1 MHELSIC
8 NSLVIQ
14 VEQIAAQNHA
24 GRVARIE
31 LEIGPLSGV
40 EPDLLRR
47 AYPLAT
53 AGTIAADAE
62 LVIDIPDVVVYC
74 TQCESESSVA
84 ANRLLCSHCGD
95 YRTQIV
101 SGEELILKRL
111 ELMDFVSADSAA
123 AHAERPERHGA
134 H

>member
-8 NSLVIQ
+8 NALVTQ
-14 VEQIAAQNHA
+14 VEAIAAKNRA
-24 GRVARIE
+24 RRVARIE
-31 LEIGPLSGV
+31 LEVGPLSGV

-62 LVIDIPDVVVYC
+62 LVIETPDVVVYC
-74 TQCESESSVA
+74 TQCERESSVA
-84 ANRLLCSHCGD
+84 ANRLLCGECGD
-95 YRTQIV
+95 FRTQIV

-111 ELMDFVSADSAA
+111 ELEDIRPAHDGTAD
-123 AHAERPERHGA
+123 AHVA